1 MRRPLAALAPL
12 ALGALAL
19 AGCHGHVET
28 HAVMLR
34 APVPPTAGRVEVYM
48 TGQSPP
54 RRFYEMG
61 FVQAIGFADTANPEE
76 LVRGLVQKGS
86 EVGCEAVV
94 RVQVDVGYTKGH
106 ASGVCVRWLEP
117 LAPGA
122 ATYVPPPVPP
132 SAPRP
137 PPPIRPTPAPRP
149 VDPSPSNVNP
159 GLGL

>member
-1 MRRPLAALAPL
+1 MSRAVTL
-12 ALGALAL
+12 ALVATAL
-19 AGCHGHVET
+19 AGLAACHGQVET

-34 APVPPTAGRVEVYM
+34 APVPPTGNRVEVYM

-61 FVQAIGFADTANPEE
+61 FVQAIGFADTANPED
-76 LVRGLVQKGS
+76 LVRGLVQRGG
-86 EVGCEAVV
+86 EAGCEAIV

-106 ASGVCVRWLEP
+106 ATGVCVRWLEP

-122 ATYVPPPVPP
+122 PSYVPPPVPP
-132 SAPRP
+132 GAPRP
-137 PPPIRPTPAPRP
+137 PPPVRPTPAPRP
-149 VDPSPSNVNP
+149 IDPSPSSVNP